1 MASASAYATVARAS
15 KKLEE
20 DEKKN
25 AAQFASDE
33 SFLAA
38 LVAVLGDKALSL
50 EERDVAAIVVRTLAK
65 RSVPWARISK
75 LKILAF

>member
-25 AAQFASDE
+25 AAQFASDG

-75 LKILAF
+75 LNILAF